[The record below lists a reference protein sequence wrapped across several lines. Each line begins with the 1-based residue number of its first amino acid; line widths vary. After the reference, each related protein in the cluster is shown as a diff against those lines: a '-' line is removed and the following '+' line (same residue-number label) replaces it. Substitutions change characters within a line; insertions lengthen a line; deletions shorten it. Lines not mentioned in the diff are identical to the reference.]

1 MKLTTIALMFA
12 VAALPT
18 SALAGTMTKSQGAT
32 KYAPGQQMNTSL
44 KRKSGAPGASEY
56 APGQMKK
63 KAITKKGSTTQSASD
78 FAPGQRMKEPTT
90 TGTSSRTRAR

>member
-1 MKLTTIALMFA
+1 MKLMTVALIFA

-18 SALAGTMTKSQGAT
+18 SALAGTSTKSKGAT

-63 KAITKKGSTTQSASD
+63 AQAKKGTTSQSASD

-90 TGTSSRTRAR
+90 TGTRSQSSTR